1 MCAEVTLLEETAM
14 HLKNPDEVSDQSGPA
29 SKLVRR

>member
-1 MCAEVTLLEETAM
+1 MWTEVTLLEETAM
-14 HLKNPDEVSDQSGPA
+14 HLKNPDEASDQPGPA